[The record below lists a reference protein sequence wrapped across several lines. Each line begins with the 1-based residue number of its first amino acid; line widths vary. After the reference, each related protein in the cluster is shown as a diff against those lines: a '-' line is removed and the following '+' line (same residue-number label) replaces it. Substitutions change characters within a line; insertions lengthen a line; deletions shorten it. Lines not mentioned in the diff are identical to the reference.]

1 MAGIVN
7 SAIGLGKEYVKQV
20 GSTAQRLAA
29 NGTNFTSVRGVVNPI
44 NSKPAASAVGGPP
57 GATLLRQSLTAK
69 SLDNDPFKFSTLAYP
84 RDVTQDM
91 ANGHYMLFYVNVQN
105 KTKYRYKDFDGNDV
119 GDSIE
124 YEQKISNEDRKG
136 MTNQTAT
143 RIVTSTGANAAEVE
157 YARNFVAG
165 AGTIG
170 QVLSSDGV
178 SLRAGQKATGGIAS
192 KIKSTTRITDSVA
205 IYLPAVAKDTL
216 GADYTAGATG
226 LAGLAAAGGVDFV
239 QAMQRNDFEGAAKEL
254 VGATNT
260 IMGEAVKKSAAGIAD
275 LVLGAEGAGSLD
287 IFNKAFGQAENP
299 YMEVVFNNIE
309 MRKFEYSF
317 VFQPRNEDERD
328 DVQAIIKLFR
338 FHMAPELKG
347 SNARYLTLPSTFDIH
362 YMYQT
367 DENIANENGFYSKI
381 STCVLESCDVD
392 YSPDGVSSFADGSP
406 TKIGMTLSFSE
417 NELLTKEK
425 INAGF

>member
-29 NGTNFTSVRGVVNPI
+29 NGTNFASVKKVNNPI
-44 NSKPAASAVGGPP
+44 GYKQPNHHENKLADAVNKATNS
-57 GATLLRQSLTAK
+57 LLEALE
-69 SLDNDPFKFSTLAYP
+69 NDPMKFSTLAYP

-165 AGTIG
+165 AGVKG

-367 DENIANENGFYSKI
+367 DENIADENSFYSKI

-392 YSPDGVSSFADGSP
+392 YSPEGVSSFADGSP
-406 TKIGMTLSFSE
+406 TQISMTLSFSE

-425 INAGF
+425 IQDGF

>member
-29 NGTNFTSVRGVVNPI
+29 NGTNFASVKKVNNPI
-44 NSKPAASAVGGPP
+44 GYKQPNHHENKLADAVQKATNS
-57 GATLLRQSLTAK
+57 LLEALE
-69 SLDNDPFKFSTLAYP
+69 NDPMKFSTLAYP

-124 YEQKISNEDRKG
+124 YEVTDSSNPHTDNKS
-136 MTNQTAT
+136 T

-165 AGTIG
+165 AGVKG

-178 SLRAGQKATGGIAS
+178 NLRAGQKATGGIAS
-192 KIKSTTRITDSVA
+192 KIQSTTRITDSVA

-367 DENIANENGFYSKI
+367 DENIADENSFYSKI

-392 YSPDGVSSFADGSP
+392 YSPEGVSSFADGSP
-406 TKIGMTLSFSE
+406 TQISMTLSFSE

-425 INAGF
+425 IQDGF

>member
-1 MAGIVN
+1 MATIAEQMRN
-7 SAIGLGKEYVKQV
+7 LGTKFE
-20 GSTAQRLAA
+20 STSKSDLKSPGGYNKAA
-29 NGTNFTSVRGVVNPI
+29 VRD
-44 NSKPAASAVGGPP
+44 AT
-57 GATLLRQSLTAK
+57 GARKANEPFDAELEK
-69 SLDNDPFKFSTLAYP
+69 DPFRFSTLAYP

-105 KTKYRYKDFDGNDV
+105 KTKFKYKDVDNVKV
-119 GDSIE
+119 GDSFE
-124 YEQKISNEDRKG
+124 YVVTDSSNPHNDNKS
-136 MTNQTAT
+136 T

>member
-29 NGTNFTSVRGVVNPI
+29 NGTNFASVKKVNNPI
-44 NSKPAASAVGGPP
+44 GYKQPNHHENKLADAVNKATNS
-57 GATLLRQSLTAK
+57 LLEALE
-69 SLDNDPFKFSTLAYP
+69 NDPMKFSTLAYP

-124 YEQKISNEDRKG
+124 YEVTDSSNPHTDNKS
-136 MTNQTAT
+136 T

-367 DENIANENGFYSKI
+367 DENIADENSFYSKI

-392 YSPDGVSSFADGSP
+392 YSPEGVSSFADGSP
-406 TKIGMTLSFSE
+406 TQISMTLSFSE

-425 INAGF
+425 IQDGF

>member
-29 NGTNFTSVRGVVNPI
+29 NGTNFASVKKVNNPI
-44 NSKPAASAVGGPP
+44 GYKQPNHHENKLADAVQKATNS
-57 GATLLRQSLTAK
+57 LLEALE
-69 SLDNDPFKFSTLAYP
+69 NDPMKFSTLAYP

-124 YEQKISNEDRKG
+124 YEVTDSSNPHTDNKS
-136 MTNQTAT
+136 T

-165 AGTIG
+165 AGVKG

-367 DENIANENGFYSKI
+367 SPETSRENTFYNKIA
-381 STCVLESCDVD
+381 TCVLTKCDVD
-392 YSPDGVSSFADGSP
+392 YTPTGVKSFESGAPVS
-406 TKIGMTLSFSE
+406 TTMNLSFME
-417 NELLTKEK
+417 TEMLTKEK
-425 INAGF
+425 IQQGF